1 MSSKNLEETSLII
14 SADNLEK
21 KSKLRSLFEKRKELT
36 CVAFYPDTPDALSK
50 MTHNFFRETKI
61 LISQAHVNLIVNKCN
76 GDRGILKNELSKIEC
91 ENLKDSMIKKGFKDA
106 FIVPFYKNK
115 RISVKEA
122 LDLQIKLH

>member
-1 MSSKNLEETSLII
+1 MIK
-14 SADNLEK
+14 D
-21 KSKLRSLFEKRKELT
+21 KLFVIL
-36 CVAFYPDTPDALSK
+36 DAQEIFSDGVYK
-50 MTHNFFRETKI
+50 YYI
-61 LISQAHVNLIVNKCN
+61 
-76 GDRGILKNELSKIEC
+76 GNELSKIEC